1 MRRIFIGYQW
11 VLFVAMFA
19 SEYFVPDVPEEI
31 EIQLKRQEFMVSKV
45 IKELPDEDEDLLAR
59 VDTDLG
65 NITLQVSDEKP
76 SGCCR
81 YFSSKSKTMYKT
93 NGDKKLADVPTQL
106 YNHAYQGVDTA
117 DGV

>member
-1 MRRIFIGYQW
+1 M
-11 VLFVAMFA
+11 
-19 SEYFVPDVPEEI
+19 PDVPEEI
-31 EIQLKRQEFMVSKV
+31 EIQRKRQKFMVSKV
-45 IKELPDEDEDLLAR
+45 IEELADEDENLLAR
-59 VDTDLG
+59 VENDLG
-65 NITLQVSDEKP
+65 NITLLVSDEKP

-81 YFSSKSKTMYKT
+81 YFSSKSKNMYKT